1 MFRFEDPWWLS
12 FLAGVPLLI
21 WWYFRKGRLRQ
32 ASLRFST
39 LKVLSSLTGSRS
51 SWKHYLTFVVRVIA
65 VMLLILG
72 MARPQ
77 LGNSEREISA
87 EGIDIMLVL
96 DISSSMRAVDFKP
109 NRLEAAKRVAVDF
122 VKDRVSDR
130 IGLVVFAGESFLQCP
145 LTIDYDVL
153 TNFIKQVE
161 IIDQRYDGTAIG
173 MALANAINRLRDTP
187 GKESVI
193 ILLSDGRNNAGELD
207 PLTAANL
214 AKTYGIKVYTIGAG
228 KEGEALYPFD
238 TQFGQRLMPVRV
250 DIDEQSLQEI
260 AEMTGGK
267 YFRAEDEQSL
277 ATIYQEISQMEKT
290 EYKVKEYTNWRELFP
305 WFLLPAF
312 GLLLGERILEATILR
327 RLP

>member
-1 MFRFEDPWWLS
+1 MFRFEDPWWLIL
-12 FLAGVPLLI
+12 LAGIPFLV
-21 WWYFRKGRLRQ
+21 WWYARKGRRRQ

-39 LKVLSSLTGSRS
+39 LKVLSTLTGAKS
-51 SWKHYLTFVVRVIA
+51 SWNQYLTFTVRVGA
-65 VMLLILG
+65 VLLLTLAL
-72 MARPQ
+72 ARPQ
-77 LGNSEREISA
+77 MGNAEREISA

-109 NRLEAAKRVAVDF
+109 NRLEAAKRVAGDF
-122 VKDRVSDR
+122 VKDRISDR

-161 IIDQRYDGTAIG
+161 IIDERYDGTAIG

-250 DIDEQSLQEI
+250 DIDEKSLREI

-290 EYKVKEYTNWRELFP
+290 QYQVKEYTNWRELFP

-312 GLLLGERILEATILR
+312 GLILGERILEATVLR
-327 RLP
+327 RVP

>member
-1 MFRFEDPWWLS
+1 
-12 FLAGVPLLI
+12 
-21 WWYFRKGRLRQ
+21 
-32 ASLRFST
+32 
-39 LKVLSSLTGSRS
+39 
-51 SWKHYLTFVVRVIA
+51 
-65 VMLLILG
+65 MLLILG

-77 LGNSEREISA
+77 LGNAEREISA
-87 EGIDIMLVL
+87 EGINIMLVL

-109 NRLEAAKRVAVDF
+109 NRLEAAKRVAADF
-122 VKDRVSDR
+122 VKDRISDR

-145 LTIDYDVL
+145 MTIDYDVL

-161 IIDQRYDGTAIG
+161 IIDERYDGTAIG

-250 DIDEQSLQEI
+250 DIDEKSLREI
-260 AEMTGGK
+260 AQMTGGK

-290 EYKVKEYTNWRELFP
+290 EYQVKEYTNWRELFP

>member
-1 MFRFEDPWWLS
+1 MFRFEDPWFLLL
-12 FLAGVPLLI
+12 LAGFPAIL
-21 WWYFRKGRLRQ
+21 WWYYRQGRTQ
-32 ASLRFST
+32 YASLQYST
-39 LKVLSSLTGSRS
+39 LQILKSVQSRRGR
-51 SWKHYLTFVVRVIA
+51 WKQHVTFVLRLVGIL
-65 VMLLILG
+65 LLILG

-77 LGNSEREISA
+77 LGNAEREVSS

-96 DISSSMRAVDFKP
+96 DISSSMRAIDFKP
-109 NRLEAAKRVAVDF
+109 NRLEAAKKVAIDF
-122 VKDRVSDR
+122 VDDRISDR

-153 TNFIKQVE
+153 TNFISQVE
-161 IIDQRYDGTAIG
+161 IIDEKYDGTAIG
-173 MALANAINRLRDTP
+173 MAMANALNRLRESP
-187 GKESVI
+187 GEEPVM

-207 PLTAANL
+207 PLTAANM
-214 AKTYGIKVYTIGAG
+214 AETYGIKIYTIGAG
-228 KEGEALYPFD
+228 KEGEALYPVD
-238 TQFGQRLMPVRV
+238 TQFGQRYMPVQV
-250 DIDEQSLQEI
+250 QIDEESLREI

-277 ATIYQEISQMEKT
+277 ATIYEEISQLEKT

-312 GLLLGERILEATILR
+312 ALILGERILASTRFR